1 LSQVFLLPSTLETS
15 FSVTVETKLALSG
28 SAASRGRRVPISV
41 QYHVKIGS
49 SRRGLARF
57 SCATSLSESAGQDRN
72 TGAGAESQEGIKVPI
87 AFSSRRRVFRYPG
100 MGVNLSD
107 PTLNFGEKSWKIHKA
122 LVCSHSKLVHNA
134 INGGFKVSVSK
145 FKQNVSLK

>member
-1 LSQVFLLPSTLETS
+1 VPLRSQNPRARIGTPRLGPNRKKALKYSLFFS
-15 FSVTVETKLALSG
+15 FS
-28 SAASRGRRVPISV
+28 RR
-41 QYHVKIGS
+41 K
-49 SRRGLARF
+49 
-57 SCATSLSESAGQDRN
+57 
-72 TGAGAESQEGIKVPI
+72 
-87 AFSSRRRVFRYPG
+87 VFRYPG

-107 PTLNFGEKSWKIHKA
+107 PTLNFGETSWKIHKA